1 MPPEYVVIGHIT
13 KDLTPEGYTIGGT
26 ATYAALTARNL
37 GLSVGIVT
45 SFDPGFD
52 PNSILE
58 DISITRIPASETTTF
73 QNLYHNGRREQF
85 IHGVAASID
94 PAAVPVTW
102 RRSPIIHLGPLVR
115 EIPSEIL
122 SIFDSHSLIGV
133 TPQGW
138 MRQWDESGRVAPR
151 HWHEADGV
159 LRRADALVFSVEDVA
174 RMRSEIDRLAELAQ
188 IMVVTRGPAGA
199 TLFLAGDRCGRSS
212 DRVTHH
218 PAFEATEMDPTGAG
232 DVFAAAFLIR
242 LHETDDP
249 HEATRFANA
258 VASLSIEGPGV
269 QGIPTRAQV
278 EHRLHHGRI
287 RKIRYE

>member
-37 GLSVGIVT
+37 GLSVGVVT

-52 PNSILE
+52 PNSVLA
-58 DISITRIPASETTTF
+58 DISITRTPASETTAF

-85 IHGVAASID
+85 IYGLAAPIE
-94 PAAVPVTW
+94 PAAVPVAW
-102 RRSPIIHLGPLVR
+102 RQSPIIHLGPLVR

-122 SIFDSHSLIGV
+122 SIFDSDSLIGV

-138 MRQWDESGRVAPR
+138 MRQWDESGRVVPR
-151 HWHEADGV
+151 RWHEADDV
-159 LRRADALVFSVEDVA
+159 LRRADVLVFSVEDVA
-174 RMRSEIDRLAELAQ
+174 RMRGEIDRLADLAQ
-188 IMVVTRGPAGA
+188 IMVVTQGPAGA
-199 TLFLAGDRCGRSS
+199 TLFLAGDS
-212 DRVTHH
+212 THH
-218 PAFEATEMDPTGAG
+218 PAFEATEVDPTGAG

-242 LHETDDP
+242 LRETDDP
-249 HEATRFANA
+249 HEAAHFANA

-269 QGIPTRAQV
+269 QGIPARDQV
-278 EHRLHHGRI
+278 EHRLRHGRI
-287 RKIRYE
+287 RKIGHE